1 METRGSVRRAAN
13 QQRAAEHFTQEWLR
27 RQGPG
32 AAVALERIQ
41 NLTRNGEHGDVII
54 DPGPVAR
61 ATPATFAETS
71 PTSKRTASHGIP
83 IPYQPPSWKNASTC
97 AVNLPRKRVK
107 TIVPDLR
114 GLDESLPK
122 HRLVSTRAQT
132 RKLTTDEKAEI
143 FERILVPVV
152 ASGYL
157 MWYEFLRV
165 GGVSRACRALWIH
178 RRETYGPWKK
188 VLKELNGIN
197 GTNKCSRCEQEV
209 TLRLYRTFCDS
220 DLWNEECR
228 KRTPDFVSCVDILMS
243 SGFLTW
249 RECGGI
255 RRICKETYKMYKGQC
270 TCRRNIVDRTPNRP
284 FLKIDPR
291 FQADYNLWTDYEKC
305 EALIRYTHFLVRN
318 LRSFYN
324 FGNLTSN
331 EKLPY
336 GLAAWDWTDIQAINL
351 QTQCPN
357 RYAFVMN
364 LVSLNIAQGELHR
377 CPPVWFTSAFL
388 GFQHNPYVEQFADSI
403 SSELTD
409 QCLPPTDENLVNYL
423 RNRCYPSLQ
432 QQRALGPLVNG
443 LFIFA
448 PLFKVVPLRETIG
461 PTKLPQT
468 LESLNEQLVE
478 SMSQHVICTIM

>member
-1 METRGSVRRAAN
+1 MVMETSGSLLRAAN
-13 QQRAAEHFTQEWLR
+13 QQRAAEQFTQEWLR
-27 RQGPG
+27 R
-32 AAVALERIQ
+32 
-41 NLTRNGEHGDVII
+41 
-54 DPGPVAR
+54 
-61 ATPATFAETS
+61 ETS
-71 PTSKRTASHGIP
+71 PTLKRTASHGIP

-97 AVNLPRKRVK
+97 AVNLPRKRVR
-107 TIVPDLR
+107 TVVPDLR

-122 HRLVSTRAQT
+122 HQLVSTRAQT
-132 RKLTTDEKAEI
+132 KKLTTDEKAEI

-157 MWYEFLRV
+157 MWYQFLRV

-209 TLRLYRTFCDS
+209 TLPLNRTFCDS
-220 DLWNEECR
+220 NLWNEECR

-305 EALIRYTHFLVRN
+305 EALIRYTHF
-318 LRSFYN
+318 S
-324 FGNLTSN
+324 
-331 EKLPY
+331 
-336 GLAAWDWTDIQAINL
+336 DIQAINL
-351 QTQCPN
+351 QTQCPH

-377 CPPVWFTSAFL
+377 CPPVWFASAFL
-388 GFQHNPYVEQFADSI
+388 GFQHKPYVEQFADSI

-448 PLFKVVPLRETIG
+448 PLFKVVPLRETSG
-461 PTKLPQT
+461 PPKLPQT